1 MQIII
6 VIEETNKDGDEKE
19 IFGEVEIDLDELME
33 KKLKYYTIRTR
44 RKSSKLKSMRQKS
57 KRSKRK
63 AKKIQTIILQPITG
77 KDSFVKEE
85 SSLKASLKLKTNS
98 RKVSQNKL
106 WNCQAIPNQL
116 ETIRQKIFDDPPTF
130 ISAFCRSKFSYK
142 IAVKNVEAA
151 AQSLGGYL
159 MTIAGRIQLRW
170 LV

>member
-63 AKKIQTIILQPITG
+63 AKKI
-77 KDSFVKEE
+77 
-85 SSLKASLKLKTNS
+85 
-98 RKVSQNKL
+98 
-106 WNCQAIPNQL
+106 
-116 ETIRQKIFDDPPTF
+116 
-130 ISAFCRSKFSYK
+130 
-142 IAVKNVEAA
+142 
-151 AQSLGGYL
+151 
-159 MTIAGRIQLRW
+159 
-170 LV
+170 